1 MLAPKRV
8 QNILNSK
15 AAPTHSAWLEPPSF
29 TPRDRFRYLALIALS
44 SLTLLLARWLRPA
57 PRGVGTHEQLGLPP
71 CLFLHFTGFP
81 CPSCGL
87 TTSFAHAARL
97 HFYQSFI
104 TQPFGLIAFC
114 LTLLSIPLALYLI
127 HRRIAWSGL
136 MHARSVN
143 VLLYILLALYVLGW
157 IYKLLV
163 TQGC

>member
-1 MLAPKRV
+1 MLAPRRV

-15 AAPTHSAWLEPPSF
+15 AAPKHSARLEPPSLALG
-29 TPRDRFRYLALIALS
+29 DRLRYLALIFFS
-44 SLTLLLARWLRPA
+44 SLTLLIARWLRPA

-104 TQPFGLIAFC
+104 TQPFGLITFC

-127 HRRIAWSGL
+127 HCRIAWASL
-136 MHARSVN
+136 MHARGVN
-143 VLLYILLALYVLGW
+143 VLLYILLALYVLSW

-163 TQGC
+163 T